1 MGTKTKELRDRLD
14 YSGVNAKQK
23 KAIRQTVDEPTFSD
37 LPPQV
42 LTDKDEFKVLP
53 CRECKRAVIVTRFAA
68 PGKTACNDCR
78 SKPEPTKVREF
89 DESKDEHVLTD
100 KDQTKRVPCA
110 VCGRPCI
117 VTTFATPEK
126 VRCND
131 HRAARARTT
140 VKVEK
145 VDGHYT
151 ATTQVEQVSEHDLAW
166 SAWTL
171 AMPILEVEWTK
182 DDAKL
187 RDELWAKHRQAITDH
202 HDAKKARL
210 EAEDKLARAKKK
222 DEDAAAKA
230 LSEADQVE
238 VAAKD
243 RVAILRS
250 ERDALYRRAYV
261 RTLLGS
267 GYSFKDGTLHRGQE
281 PVATPPDD
289 WMEKSELDALVKEA
303 A

>member
-1 MGTKTKELRDRLD
+1 M
-14 YSGVNAKQK
+14 
-23 KAIRQTVDEPTFSD
+23 
-37 LPPQV
+37 
-42 LTDKDEFKVLP
+42 
-53 CRECKRAVIVTRFAA
+53 
-68 PGKTACNDCR
+68 ND
-78 SKPEPTKVREF
+78 
-89 DESKDEHVLTD
+89 
-100 KDQTKRVPCA
+100 QA
-110 VCGRPCI
+110 
-117 VTTFATPEK
+117 
-126 VRCND
+126 
-131 HRAARARTT
+131 
-140 VKVEK
+140 
-145 VDGHYT
+145 
-151 ATTQVEQVSEHDLAW
+151 
-166 SAWTL
+166 
-171 AMPILEVEWTK
+171 
-182 DDAKL
+182 AKL